1 MLLNENSWIS
11 RITRLKG
18 IHYFSGFLILIAKLI
33 SKKVEQVSAIS
44 NGDTNNNKY

>member
-11 RITRLKG
+11 RRITRLKG

-44 NGDTNNNKY
+44 NGDTNNNK